1 MRLERTFHI
10 GSPPKEI
17 WPLVA
22 NTDSL
27 NRELGL
33 PNVRYTFEEKETGG
47 ARVIA
52 KASTLGQTLEWIEHP
67 FEWTTPEE
75 YMVEREFLQG
85 PFRRMVLGTRLVPDG
100 TGTRVEGYA
109 EIEPK
114 GLLGRV
120 ASKFGVVRS
129 FQKFGDVL
137 GNFESYLRRESKT
150 PYPARAGR
158 IVVDEG
164 YLAEGERKLKE
175 RGAAPSVIPLMVEH
189 LRTAPEE
196 EVVGMRP
203 FEMADRWKKDR
214 LTVMRTF
221 LHATRVG
228 LVVLTWSVVCPACR
242 GVKNESER
250 LLDLPSDT
258 LCESCQIRFRSDF
271 DRAIEVRFTVHP
283 AIRNAEHQT
292 FCIGGPLN
300 TPHIFAQKRVRK
312 GDPDGMEIDLPAGV
326 YLVTSPEAT
335 EPVLFEVTAEAK
347 EDAGEI
353 TLEKEG
359 IRLHPNLFHPGRI
372 RFRMENLTERE
383 GLVRIEQ
390 ENWSDIAAS
399 AALVTSLQDF
409 RDFFA
414 HEMLSPGEQL
424 SIQSLTLLFTDLKQS
439 TELYERIGDALAYAL
454 VRKHFGML
462 TRIIRDHDG
471 AVIKTMGDAVM
482 AAFSVPARAVRA
494 ATAIQK
500 EIVESPMEIK
510 LGIHTGPCI
519 AVTSNEKLDY
529 FGSCVNLAQ
538 RVQSRSGGDDLI
550 LTEAVLAAPGVR
562 SQLETGKAE
571 IEPFESRLRGFEQKV
586 PLFRIRFPFSRPAQ

>member
-1 MRLERTFHI
+1 M
-10 GSPPKEI
+10 
-17 WPLVA
+17 
-22 NTDSL
+22 
-27 NRELGL
+27 
-33 PNVRYTFEEKETGG
+33 
-47 ARVIA
+47 
-52 KASTLGQTLEWIEHP
+52 
-67 FEWTTPEE
+67 
-75 YMVEREFLQG
+75 
-85 PFRRMVLGTRLVPDG
+85 
-100 TGTRVEGYA
+100 
-109 EIEPK
+109 
-114 GLLGRV
+114 
-120 ASKFGVVRS
+120 
-129 FQKFGDVL
+129 
-137 GNFESYLRRESKT
+137 
-150 PYPARAGR
+150 
-158 IVVDEG
+158 
-164 YLAEGERKLKE
+164 
-175 RGAAPSVIPLMVEH
+175 
-189 LRTAPEE
+189 
-196 EVVGMRP
+196 
-203 FEMADRWKKDR
+203 
-214 LTVMRTF
+214 
-221 LHATRVG
+221 
-228 LVVLTWSVVCPACR
+228 
-242 GVKNESER
+242 
-250 LLDLPSDT
+250 
-258 LCESCQIRFRSDF
+258 
-271 DRAIEVRFTVHP
+271 RFTVHP

-312 GDPDGMEIDLPAGV
+312 VDPDGMEIDLPAGI
-326 YLVTSPEAT
+326 YLVTSPEAA
-335 EPVLFEVTAEAK
+335 EPVILEVSAEAK
-347 EDAGEI
+347 EDAGKI

-359 IRLHPNLFHPGRI
+359 IRLHPNHFHPGRI
-372 RFRMENLTERE
+372 RFRTENHTDRE

-494 ATAIQK
+494 ATVIQE

-550 LTEAVLAAPGVR
+550 LTEAVLDAPGVR
-562 SQLETGKAE
+562 SQLETGNAK

-586 PLFRIRFPFSRPAQ
+586 PLSRIRFPFSRPAQ